1 MVLYRCAKQEALMI
15 LRDFGKTGW
24 KVSAVGLGTWNL
36 ANQWGEMDDE
46 TATDIVRTAHANG
59 INLIDTAE
67 SYGIPN
73 GLSEIRVGKAL
84 KGMRDKVYLVS
95 KIGHWGKRTGQGI
108 PKTTED
114 MIRGCG
120 HACCGRLRT
129 DWIDVMLCHEAD
141 IEDPGIY
148 IEGFEALK
156 KEGFIREYGISTDS
170 VEVLTKFND
179 MSDGACAV
187 VELNYSLI
195 NKAPEK
201 ELLPYCEKHR
211 IAVLAR
217 GPVAMGLLGGKYN
230 AESVFTDTVRSGW
243 NKGEEGRSDFEERM
257 KKAEKVR
264 EITGSDEMATT
275 AVRYVISHPH
285 QPVAIPGATTPDQA
299 RRNAHAGEQVLPS
312 DTYDKLRQI
321 D

>member
-1 MVLYRCAKQEALMI
+1 MI

-73 GLSEIRVGKAL
+73 GLSEIRVGNAL
-84 KGMRDKVYLVS
+84 KGIRDKVFLVS

-108 PKTTED
+108 PKNTVD

-141 IEDPGIY
+141 IEDPGTY

-170 VEVLTKFND
+170 VEVLANFKE

-195 NKAPEK
+195 NKASEK
-201 ELLPYCEKHR
+201 ELFPYCEKHR
-211 IAVLAR
+211 IAVLVR

-230 AESVFTDTVRSGW
+230 TESVFTDAVRSGW

-257 KKAEKVR
+257 KKTERVR
-264 EITGSDEMATT
+264 EITGSDAMATT

-299 RRNAHAGEQVLPS
+299 RQNAHAGEQVLPAE
-312 DTYDKLRQI
+312 TYEKLQQI